1 MMFSFTDIL
10 NKDRALV
17 MGILNVT
24 PDSFSD
30 GGEFF
35 SSDAALRH
43 AQAMCRDGA
52 DIIDIGC
59 CSTAP
64 GSSAVSLEEELAR
77 LKLVFPLIPKNVG
90 IPVSVDTSRPE
101 AARFA
106 LENGAV
112 IVNDES
118 GVFNPEMAA
127 LVKEYGAGWVFMHT
141 GVKDSQGA
149 KGYLDRVAAGVA
161 SFFAVTSPH
170 GQAAASQIE
179 QDYPEG
185 AAADALDFFYRMR
198 KQALKSGIDEKQLC
212 YDYGIGF
219 GKSRSDDALLLKSTA
234 LFSDYK
240 PLLVGVSRKRIIG
253 QASGVKEPEQR
264 DYGSAAAEG
273 IAAFLGADIIRA
285 HNIRA
290 AADSVRVAA
299 VVKKGEMNG

>member
-1 MMFSFTDIL
+1 
-10 NKDRALV
+10 
-17 MGILNVT
+17 MGILNYT

-35 SSDAALRH
+35 SAEAALRH

-64 GSSAVSLEEELAR
+64 GSSAVTPEEELAR
-77 LKLVFPLIPKNVG
+77 LKLVFPLIPQNVKL
-90 IPVSVDTSRPE
+90 PVSVDTSRPE

-127 LVKEYGAGWVFMHT
+127 LVKEFGAGWVFMHT
-141 GVKDSQGA
+141 GAKASQGA
-149 KGYLDRVAAGVA
+149 KGYLGRVAAGAA
-161 SFFAVTSPH
+161 SFLAVTGLH
-170 GQAAASQIE
+170 GQALASQIE
-179 QDYPEG
+179 NEYPEG
-185 AAADALDFFYRMR
+185 AAADALDFFSGMR
-198 KQALKSGIDEKQLC
+198 KQALKAGINEKQLC

-219 GKSRSDDALLLKSTA
+219 GKNRQDDAGLLRQTA

-240 PLLVGVSRKRIIG
+240 PLLVGVSRKRVIG
-253 QASGVKEPEQR
+253 AATCREVPAER
-264 DYGSAAAEG
+264 VAGSVAAEA
-273 IAAFLGADIIRA
+273 IAAYFGADIIRA
-285 HNIRA
+285 HDVAEALDA
-290 AADSVRVAA
+290 AKVAA
-299 VVKKGEMNG
+299 FIKGRD

>member
-1 MMFSFTDIL
+1 MFSFTDIL
-10 NKDRALV
+10 NNDRALV

-30 GGEFF
+30 GGDFF
-35 SSDAALRH
+35 SADAALEH
-43 AQAMCRDGA
+43 SIAMCRAGA

-64 GSSAVSLEEELAR
+64 GSSTVTLEEELAR
-77 LKLVFPLIPKNVG
+77 LKLVFPLIPRNVNV
-90 IPVSVDTSRPE
+90 PVSVDTFRPE

-127 LVKEYGAGWVFMHT
+127 AVKEFGAGWVFMHT
-141 GVKDSQGA
+141 GAKASQGA
-149 KGYLDRVAAGVA
+149 RGYLGRVAAGAA
-161 SFFAVTSPH
+161 SFLAVTGLH
-170 GQAAASQIE
+170 GQALSSQIE
-179 QDYPEG
+179 NEYPEG
-185 AAADALDFFYRMR
+185 AAADVLEFFYAMR
-198 KQALKSGIDEKQLC
+198 RQALKFGINEKQLC

-219 GKSRSDDALLLKSTA
+219 GKSRSDDAQLLKSTA

-253 QASGVKEPEQR
+253 MASGVSEPEKR
-264 DYGSAAAEG
+264 VYGSAAAEG

-285 HNIRA
+285 HDIRA
-290 AADSVRVAA
+290 AADAVRVAA
-299 VVKKGEMNG
+299 VIKKGEMNG